1 MLQRRRA
8 GDADDLT
15 PGDNCPHD
23 NREEEES
30 DRWKEGSVCV
40 CERERDG
47 RISVPAVQFYIV

>member
-30 DRWKEGSVCV
+30 DRGQERSVCV
-40 CERERDG
+40 RERDG